1 VEINSKKESF
11 KMSDNFQEFDNKSV
25 IVTGAGKGIGRATA
39 IEMARRGAKV
49 IAMARTQS
57 DLVSLQADIGCTTV
71 KVDLTDNVAARAAM
85 KQAGTCD
92 YLINCAGTNVLESV
106 LEMTEEGYEAVM
118 GINLRAALI
127 CAQEFARARV
137 ASGGGGSILN
147 VTSIAG
153 HRGFQEHMCYA
164 ASKAGLEGATRVMAK
179 ELGHYGIRVNAVA
192 PTVTMTEL
200 AADAWSDPAKK
211 NPMMARHPI
220 GRFADVEDVA
230 TAIVMLLSS
239 DASMVTGTILP
250 IDGGFLAV

>member
-1 VEINSKKESF
+1 
-11 KMSDNFQEFDNKSV
+11 MSNYFQEFDNKSV

-57 DLVSLQADIGCTTV
+57 DLVSLQAEIGCTTV
-71 KVDLTDNVAARAAM
+71 KVDLTDNVAARASM

-211 NPMMARHPI
+211 NPMMVRHPI

>member
-1 VEINSKKESF
+1 
-11 KMSDNFQEFDNKSV
+11 MSNYFQEFENKSV
-25 IVTGAGKGIGRATA
+25 IITGAGKGIGLATA
-39 IEMARRGAKV
+39 TEMARRGAKV

-137 ASGGGGSILN
+137 ASGDGGSI
-147 VTSIAG
+147 VD
-153 HRGFQEHMCYA
+153 FQSPEQ
-164 ASKAGLEGATRVMAK
+164 SKHGSRTL
-179 ELGHYGIRVNAVA
+179 
-192 PTVTMTEL
+192 
-200 AADAWSDPAKK
+200 
-211 NPMMARHPI
+211 
-220 GRFADVEDVA
+220 
-230 TAIVMLLSS
+230 
-239 DASMVTGTILP
+239 
-250 IDGGFLAV
+250 